1 MPRLDCLLDAHPPR
15 EDGDDAQ
22 VQQLMTRCFGLRRE
36 TWGQLRRR
44 LLQGACVGTS
54 PSPGVGRTR
63 ALSAMT
69 KRGPSLCGKPFFSLA
84 VGAPTPATFL
94 SWPPSGCACMRLA
107 LDALVDHVCTSQCQC
122 AFCRDSA
129 TLTRSIARDK
139 MTTIPSRSA
148 TPSSVRQTSTS

>member
-63 ALSAMT
+63 ALRNDEPWAIT
-69 KRGPSLCGKPFFSLA
+69 LQQTFFSLA

-107 LDALVDHVCTSQCQC
+107 LDALVDHVCTSQCHC

-129 TLTRSIARDK
+129 TLTRPITRDK
-139 MTTIPSRSA
+139 MTTIPSRQ
-148 TPSSVRQTSTS
+148 PRGLLM